1 MNKIFKIAL
10 VAAVAAVAGYG
21 VYANQNEKA
30 MSDLMLANVEA
41 LAGSNEG
48 YVIGPIGTNWKT
60 YRITCVRTVGFDY
73 IIVDTTTTTYEA
85 DVCGKGSGTCLSPAG
100 C

>member
-1 MNKIFKIAL
+1 MKKIMRVAF
-10 VAAVAAVAGYG
+10 VAAFAAIAGYG
-21 VYANQNEKA
+21 IYTNQKVDT